1 MFPYFKILSC
11 ESEYG
16 TKIIIDLIW
25 MLSIMSSFDL
35 VTFLN
40 LQLEKKWNTLV
51 RFFKKKDSWFPS
63 RKLRIGTP
71 RQGMNELCTK
81 SWLPLANV
89 GSSVLHRPRRL
100 YLKRVK
106 LLLSVLKH
114 EFLEVLV
121 ISRHGSN
128 SCWKPRAV
136 CHWALGG
143 LCHSRVSN
151 EVLKVPDLG
160 DENTTALLLK
170 FPHEADFR
178 WNVFYTERTE
188 VSEWRVCWGGPLWLC
203 PHSTALEAALF
214 GLPASAWHCCWSCPG
229 SAGSGTFRKLS
240 HSLKSP

>member
-1 MFPYFKILSC
+1 MKYLGKVLQKERLMI
-11 ESEYG
+11 
-16 TKIIIDLIW
+16 
-25 MLSIMSSFDL
+25 SI
-35 VTFLN
+35 
-40 LQLEKKWNTLV
+40 QETLRV
-51 RFFKKKDSWFPS
+51 
-63 RKLRIGTP
+63 GTP

-188 VSEWRVCWGGPLWLC
+188 VSEWRVCWGGPVWLC

-240 HSLKSP
+240 HSLKFTVKLLRISIKHGVSAGLCGPRYFVLNPFISC